1 MNKFTRARI
10 VITAGVLSVAALFG
24 AVAAS
29 MAAIPAVHHT
39 HVVADNPPKYK
50 P

>member
-1 MNKFTRARI
+1 MNTLTRARI

-24 AVAAS
+24 AGAAS
-29 MAAIPAVHHT
+29 VTAAVAVHHT
-39 HVVADNPPKYK
+39 HVAAIPGPIYK